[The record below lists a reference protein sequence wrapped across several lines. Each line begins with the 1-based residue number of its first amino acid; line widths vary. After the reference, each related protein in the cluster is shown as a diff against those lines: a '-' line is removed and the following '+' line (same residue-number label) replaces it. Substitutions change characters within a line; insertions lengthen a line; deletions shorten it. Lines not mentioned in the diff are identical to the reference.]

1 MLQTEL
7 VASFRQ
13 HSSFSTGLRCKPITA
28 CQRVTVRA
36 RRGISWWIVG
46 GECVVGAWCARAL
59 MLP

>member
-13 HSSFSTGLRCKPITA
+13 HSSFSIGLRCTLNTA
-28 CQRVTVRA
+28 YQRVTVGA